1 MTSSSLLILVLAAG
15 MGTRMKSSHPKVMHK
30 VGGKEMVGHVIDLG
44 VALGADECA
53 VVVGPEMSALE
64 QVVNKHFKE
73 AEIFVQEDRLGT
85 AHAVLQARPALERG
99 KRGEGLVLVLYGDT
113 PLLTKE
119 ALQGLIDKLHDG
131 ADVGVLGFESDDPTG
146 YGRLLLDEAG
156 SLIAIREE
164 KDASE
169 EERLISFCNSGVM
182 GFRRN
187 GMLALL
193 DEIDNKNANGEYY
206 LTDAIEV
213 ARARG
218 LKSVAT
224 VCRVEDVLGVN
235 DRVQLSQAERI
246 FQDRRRVEVQRG
258 GATLIAPESVF
269 FSSDTVVGHDVIIE
283 PHVVFGPGVTI
294 EDGAHIHSFCHIEN
308 AVIGPRSLVGPY
320 ARLRP
325 GTVLGQGAKVGNFV
339 EIKKATIQDGAKV
352 NHLTYIGDA
361 DIGARAN
368 IGAGTITCNYDGFFK
383 HKTVIGEESFVGSNS
398 SLIAPVT
405 IGKGAFIGSG
415 SVISENVPDDA
426 LAITRPKRQI
436 FERWAARYRAAQQ
449 RKKQSLNN
457 A

>member
-1 MTSSSLLILVLAAG
+1 MSSSSLLIVVLAAG

-53 VVVGPEMSALE
+53 VVVGPDMSALE
-64 QVVNKHFKE
+64 QVVSKHFKQ
-73 AEIFVQEDRLGT
+73 AQIFVQEDRLGT
-85 AHAVLQARPALERG
+85 AHAVLQARSVLNTGAAN
-99 KRGEGLVLVLYGDT
+99 EGLVLVLYGDT
-113 PLLTKE
+113 PLLTKD
-119 ALQGLIDKLHDG
+119 ALQGLIDQLHNG
-131 ADVGVLGFESDDPTG
+131 ADVGVLGFEAEEPTG

-156 SLIAIREE
+156 ELAAIREE
-164 KDASE
+164 KDASDE
-169 EERLISFCNSGVM
+169 ESLVSFCNSGVM
-182 GFRRN
+182 GFARKH
-187 GMLALL
+187 MLDLL
-193 DEIDNKNANGEYY
+193 DQIENKNANGEYY

-213 ARARG
+213 ARTRG
-218 LKSVAT
+218 LKSIAT
-224 VCRVEDVLGVN
+224 VCREDDVLGVN

-246 FQDRRRVEVQRG
+246 FQDRKRVDAQRG

-269 FSSDTVVGHDVIIE
+269 FSSDTVIGRDVIIE

-294 EDGAHIHSFCHIEN
+294 EDGAYIHSFCHLEQ
-308 AVIGPRSLVGPY
+308 AVIGPNALVGPY

-325 GTVLGQGAKVGNFV
+325 GTTLAQGAKVGNFV
-339 EIKKATIQDGAKV
+339 EIKKATIQEGAKV

-361 DIGARAN
+361 DVGARAN

-383 HKTVIGEESFVGSNS
+383 HKTIIGEESFVGSNS

-415 SVISENVPDDA
+415 SVISEDVPDDA

-436 FERWAARYRAAQQ
+436 FERWAVRYRASQQ
-449 RKKQSLNN
+449 RKKQSLKHT
-457 A
+457 